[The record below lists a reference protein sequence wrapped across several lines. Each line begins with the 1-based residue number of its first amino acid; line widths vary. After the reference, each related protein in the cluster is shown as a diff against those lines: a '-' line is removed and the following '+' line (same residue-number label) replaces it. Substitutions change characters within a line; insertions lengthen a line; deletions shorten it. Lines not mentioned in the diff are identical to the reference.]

1 MKTKQLLIAL
11 LSLIAVSGTVH
22 NAFAVPV
29 LQMYIEGAT
38 YDSNTD
44 TWTITTDD
52 PFKVWVIG
60 NISGDGGKGS
70 IFDVKIS
77 VAVATS
83 EIGPGSSI
91 SLTPTT
97 TTLVTDP
104 STPSSPI
111 ATANNPSPDGKVPL
125 QGDGTPLPSH
135 GIYGPGFSFFEWNI
149 GNLTLTDSPIA
160 DFNGDLSFPN
170 ASDFT
175 ANAGQINVYL
185 VNVMGF
191 STVHFDTYDHYVK
204 KGNFKYVK
212 APFSHDAQGSGAP
225 VPEPGTFLLLG
236 SGLAGLG
243 VLRRKRKECRVMKQC

>member
-1 MKTKQLLIAL
+1 MKTKPLIVAL
-11 LSLIAVSGTVH
+11 LTAITIHGTVSKT
-22 NAFAVPV
+22 FAIPE

-38 YDSNTD
+38 YDSGTE

-60 NISGDGGKGS
+60 NISGGGGKGS

-77 VAVATS
+77 VAVSTS
-83 EIGPGSSI
+83 EIGSGSSI
-91 SLTPTT
+91 SLTPTV

-104 STPSSPI
+104 SLPSVPL
-111 ATANNPSPDGKVPL
+111 ATANNPSPDGAIPL
-125 QGDGTPLPSH
+125 LGDGSSLPSH
-135 GIYGPGFSFFEWNI
+135 GIYGPGFSFFEWKI
-149 GNLTLTDSPIA
+149 GDLTLTDSPIA
-160 DFNGDLSFPN
+160 DFNGSVSFPN

-185 VNVMGF
+185 VTVMGF
-191 STVHFDTYDHYVK
+191 STVHFDAYDHYVK

-212 APFSHDAQGSGAP
+212 APFSHDAEGSGTP
-225 VPEPGTFLLLG
+225 TPEPGTLLLLG

-243 VLRRKRKECRVMKQC
+243 LKRWRRKNA